1 MADTTIKLSGTYD
14 SIEAYELLEEMR
26 GVASS
31 YLPLTGGEISGDL
44 IVDGE
49 ISGNLT
55 GTASGNLPLSG
66 GTMTGEIQRSGNIAS
81 NTLDTS
87 WVRINGGTSNNNGAN
102 LLLYGKSHANTPGR
116 FFIIANDGTN
126 STQLIGIPGGD
137 LTWGGTSVSL
147 NGHTHSYLPLSGG
160 TMTGAISRSGIAVN
174 CTNDTSL
181 TQFLGGTDTTSSYI
195 VLYGKNHSSNAGVIN
210 IRAYDGTNSSYLKL
224 TPTGDLTWGGKDVER
239 VHAYSI
245 SASTGYVRYTSGLQ
259 IVWGDVSSVGTTAVE
274 ETYAV
279 AFSAYPSVVATANSS
294 ATIYIN
300 ANNSTRFTVRTASGT
315 TTVRYIAIGKWQ

>member
-26 GVASS
+26 GVASD

-44 IVDGE
+44 IVDGQLSANL
-49 ISGNLT
+49 IGNVT

-66 GTMTGEIQRSGNIAS
+66 GTMAGPIILNTMGLASRSVNDS
-81 NTLDTS
+81 FLQ
-87 WVRINGGTSNNNGAN
+87 INGGTEQTNGAWLRLN
-102 LLLYGKSHANTPGR
+102 GKDNTGVFQVR
-116 FFIIANDGTN
+116 ANDGTN
-126 STQLIGIPGGD
+126 DTALVGNPNGT
-137 LTWGGTSVSL
+137 LTW
-147 NGHTHSYLPLSGG
+147 
-160 TMTGAISRSGIAVN
+160 
-174 CTNDTSL
+174 
-181 TQFLGGTDTTSSYI
+181 
-195 VLYGKNHSSNAGVIN
+195 
-210 IRAYDGTNSSYLKL
+210 NSKEL
-224 TPTGDLTWGGKDVER
+224 ER

-274 ETYAV
+274 KTYAV
-279 AFSAYPSVVATANSS
+279 AFSAYPSVVATANSN

>member
-26 GVASS
+26 GVASD

-44 IVDGE
+44 IVDGQLSANL
-49 ISGNLT
+49 IGNVT

-66 GTMTGEIQRSGNIAS
+66 GTMTGAIITDSPIKAS
-81 NTLDTS
+81 TDDN
-87 WVRINGGTSNNNGAN
+87 
-102 LLLYGKSHANTPGR
+102 
-116 FFIIANDGTN
+116 
-126 STQLIGIPGGD
+126 
-137 LTWGGTSVSL
+137 
-147 NGHTHSYLPLSGG
+147 
-160 TMTGAISRSGIAVN
+160 AVGVY
-174 CTNDTSL
+174 
-181 TQFLGGTDTTSSYI
+181 GGTDYNNGGA
-195 VLYGKNHSSNAGVIN
+195 LQMFGKDHATYPGLFS
-210 IRAYDGTNSSYLKL
+210 IRASDGVDNKILIGQPDGT
-224 TPTGDLTWGGKDVER
+224 LTWDGKAVER

>member
-1 MADTTIKLSGTYD
+1 MPNKYLDSVQLGRLITKIKTLVSTT
-14 SIEAYELLEEMR
+14 
-26 GVASS
+26 VAG
-31 YLPLTGGEISGDL
+31 YLPLTGGSVTGNLSVSGTITGDL
-44 IVDGE
+44 TGDVTGDVT
-49 ISGNLT
+49 GNLTGDVT

-66 GTMTGEIQRSGNIAS
+66 G
-81 NTLDTS
+81 L
-87 WVRINGGTSNNNGAN
+87 
-102 LLLYGKSHANTPGR
+102 
-116 FFIIANDGTN
+116 
-126 STQLIGIPGGD
+126 
-137 LTWGGTSVSL
+137 
-147 NGHTHSYLPLSGG
+147 
-160 TMTGAISRSGIAVN
+160 MTGAISRSVN
-174 CTNDTSL
+174 SSFLQLNGGTAQTNGAWLRLNGKDNTGVFQVRANDGTNDTAL
-181 TQFLGGTDTTSSYI
+181 VGNPNGT
-195 VLYGKNHSSNAGVIN
+195 
-210 IRAYDGTNSSYLKL
+210 
-224 TPTGDLTWGGKDVER
+224 LTWNSKELER